1 MKKIAIALALA
12 LMLSLSGCFYTS
24 TGSGGTSG
32 GVYAN
37 ADDYNIG
44 DFTYAADQVQ
54 TLDIHW
60 LSGSV
65 ELIQSDKATLA
76 VSETCGSLDQD
87 HQLRWL
93 LKDGVLTIQFWK
105 SNFSSLQDLTGLKE
119 LTVEV
124 PKGLVLQVNS
134 ISAPITAGDL
144 EPSEAK
150 FSTVSGALELNS
162 LSCTEFTADTNSGNV
177 TVGTLSTGPAKVG
190 TTSGIVSL
198 GLAQCTGLDV
208 STVSGSVELTPLGDL
223 KIYAKFNSVSGKVR
237 VLRDVLNINAP
248 GGCPVTVKT
257 TSGDLTVK

>member
-37 ADDYNIG
+37 ADTYNIG
-44 DFTYAADQVQ
+44 NFTYSSHQVS
-54 TLDIHW
+54 TVDIHW

-65 ELIQSDKATLA
+65 KLIQSDAETLS

-124 PKGLVLQVNS
+124 PKGVVLQVNS
-134 ISAPITAGDL
+134 VSAPITAGDM
-144 EPSEAK
+144 EPTEAK
-150 FSTVSGALELNS
+150 FTTASGALELNS
-162 LSCTEFTADTNSGNV
+162 LSCTEFTANTVSGNV
-177 TVGTLSTGPAKVG
+177 TVATLGTGPAKVD

-223 KIYAKFNSVSGKVR
+223 EIDARFNSVSGKVN
-237 VLRDVLNINAP
+237 VMWDVLNINAP
-248 GGCPVTVKT
+248 GGCPVNVKT